1 MSEAIHAKNIKFKT
15 ERSEEQAALSETQ
28 SLERED
34 NSGSGRAEN
43 DLVVVFAVNPRFIHA
58 LKFLQSNH
66 K

>member
-1 MSEAIHAKNIKFKT
+1 MSEAIHAKNIKFKA
-15 ERSEEQAALSETQ
+15 ELSEEQAALSEVQ

-34 NSGSGRAEN
+34 NFDSGRAEN
-43 DLVVVFAVNPRFIHA
+43 DLVVVFAVNPQFIHA